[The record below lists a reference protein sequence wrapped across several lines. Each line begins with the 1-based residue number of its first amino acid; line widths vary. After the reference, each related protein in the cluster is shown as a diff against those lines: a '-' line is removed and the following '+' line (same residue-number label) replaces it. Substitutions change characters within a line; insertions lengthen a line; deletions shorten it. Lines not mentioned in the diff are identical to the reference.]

1 VLQAHDG
8 RARFA
13 SQFFVSGPPVRHT
26 RFMGARDER
35 VVQAAGGVIVRQT
48 LRGKIQVLL
57 VHRSH
62 REDWTFPKG
71 KLESG
76 ESHERCALREVEE
89 ETGLRCKLG
98 VELPPSSYINGKG
111 RPKVV
116 RYWIMDPGNDR
127 AEPRNEVDAVRWAS
141 LEEAATIL
149 TYPRDHKILTAF
161 AAAVG

>member
-1 VLQAHDG
+1 M
-8 RARFA
+8 
-13 SQFFVSGPPVRHT
+13 PHT
-26 RFMGARDER
+26 GLMGARDER
-35 VVQAAGGVIVRQT
+35 VVQAAGGGIVRQT

-76 ESHERCALREVEE
+76 ESHERCALREVEV
-89 ETGLRCKLG
+89 ETGLRCRLG

-141 LEEAATIL
+141 LEEAATLL
-149 TYPRDHKILTAF
+149 TYPRDREILTAF
-161 AAAVG
+161 AAAVR

>member
-1 VLQAHDG
+1 
-8 RARFA
+8 
-13 SQFFVSGPPVRHT
+13 
-26 RFMGARDER
+26 MGARDER
-35 VVQAAGGVIVRQT
+35 VVQAAGGVIVRET
-48 LRGKIQVLL
+48 PRGEMRVLL

-111 RPKVV
+111 RLKVV

-141 LEEAATIL
+141 LEEAATLL
-149 TYPRDHKILTAF
+149 TYPRDRKILTALCG
-161 AAAVG
+161 AVG

>member
-1 VLQAHDG
+1 M
-8 RARFA
+8 
-13 SQFFVSGPPVRHT
+13 PHT
-26 RFMGARDER
+26 RFMGARVER

-48 LRGKIQVLL
+48 LRGRIQVLL

-89 ETGLRCKLG
+89 ETGLRCTLG

-141 LEEAATIL
+141 LEEAANLL
-149 TYPRDHKILTAF
+149 TYPRDREILTAF
-161 AAAVG
+161 AAAAR

>member
-1 VLQAHDG
+1 
-8 RARFA
+8 
-13 SQFFVSGPPVRHT
+13 
-26 RFMGARDER
+26 MGAREER

-48 LRGKIQVLL
+48 SRRKIQVLL

-71 KLESG
+71 KLEAG

-89 ETGLRCKLG
+89 ETGLRCTLG
-98 VELPPSSYINGKG
+98 AELPTSSYTNGKG

-116 RYWIMDPGNDR
+116 RYWIMDSGNGR
-127 AEPRNEVDAVRWAS
+127 AEPRNEVDVVRWTS
-141 LEEAATIL
+141 LEEATTLL
-149 TYPRDHKILTAF
+149 TYPRDREILTAF